1 MKIEMF
7 TSMFEVR
14 SMCIKH
20 DYCTMMDNAEYDKM
34 LRWAEETDFTEREV
48 ETLAKW
54 IAEFSDFSMYAN
66 DPEDPLDPVASVAYS
81 IMNEAITWIPIME

>member
-34 LRWAEETDFTEREV
+34 QCSEINPFRQ
-48 ETLAKW
+48 
-54 IAEFSDFSMYAN
+54 
-66 DPEDPLDPVASVAYS
+66 
-81 IMNEAITWIPIME
+81 ITPWTQG